1 MLAHEYYFLYSK
13 RAEKDVLQFSI
24 RRRKRSIYFLCSDLE
39 ITDVN
44 QVQASVRMYGC
55 CYLTKIG
62 IVSFNALSKEI
73 IGCSC

>member
-1 MLAHEYYFLYSK
+1 MYCDLAYEEENVRFISSTVIWKSHG
-13 RAEKDVLQFSI
+13 
-24 RRRKRSIYFLCSDLE
+24 
-39 ITDVN
+39 N

-73 IGCSC
+73 NGCSC